1 MSEQGPMPA
10 ASEGGR
16 FPFTVVDDV
25 VHHLDTPLEP
35 WSIETEVAVAGR
47 LDDDRLRR
55 AVGEA
60 LARHPMARARR
71 VPARGSERSYTWQL
85 TEAPELDPLVVV
97 DCPDDEALG
106 RVRERLQSVSVPLA
120 ESPPLRM
127 RLAHHPEGDRLMLNA
142 NHAAFDGFGCVRLL
156 QSVGRAYTG
165 EEDPQPDID
174 LADARDVERH
184 LAADDSKVRLERLKT
199 LADKLRDLAAAPA
212 RVAPDG
218 GDEEAGY
225 RIVHRTVPPDAAKR
239 LSGIDHPGTVNDV
252 LMAGLHL
259 AIAAWNTE
267 HGTTTGRISVL
278 MPMNLRPKE
287 WQNEVVT
294 NFVLMTRVSTVPA
307 DRISPSTTLAAI
319 TAQTEHVKRW
329 GTGAS
334 AIELLGRSAHLPIWM
349 KQSISPLLRATGNR
363 LVDTALLSNLGK
375 IADPPAFGPEAG
387 ETTGLWF
394 SAPARLPCGISI
406 GTATVGGALDVSVRV
421 RRPLLGEEASQRFTD
436 TFLAE
441 LARLA
446 GSPASA
452 LAG

>member
-1 MSEQGPMPA
+1 VSDP
-10 ASEGGR
+10 GR
-16 FPFTVVDDV
+16 FPFTVVDEI

-35 WSIETEVAVAGR
+35 WSIEAEVAVEGR
-47 LDDDRLRR
+47 LDDDRLRQ

-60 LARHPMARARR
+60 LSRHPMARARCI
-71 VPARGSERSYTWQL
+71 PARGSERTYTWEI
-85 TEAPELDPLVVV
+85 TEAPDVDPLVVV
-97 DCPDDEALG
+97 DCADDAVLG
-106 RVRERLQSVSVPLA
+106 RVRDRLQSLSVPLA

-127 RLAHHPEGDRLMLNA
+127 RLAHHPTGDRVMLNA

-156 QSVGRAYTG
+156 QSVARAYTG
-165 EEDPQPDID
+165 DDDPQPDVD

-184 LAADDSKVRLERLKT
+184 LSADDPEVKQARLKT
-199 LADKLRDLAAAPA
+199 LADKLRDLADAPA
-212 RVAPDG
+212 RVAPEG
-218 GDEEAGY
+218 GEEEAGY
-225 RIVHRTVPPDAAKR
+225 RIVHRSVPPEKAQR
-239 LSGIDHPGTVNDV
+239 LSEIDHPGTVNDV

-259 AIAAWNTE
+259 AIAAWNAE

-287 WQNEVVT
+287 WQEEVVT
-294 NFVLMTRVSTVPA
+294 NFVLMTRVSTIPA

-334 AIELLGRSAHLPIWM
+334 AIELLGRSARLPLWM
-349 KQSISPLLRATGNR
+349 KQSVSPLLRVTGNR

-375 IADPPAFGPEAG
+375 IPNPPAFGPEAG
-387 ETTGLWF
+387 KTTGLWF

-406 GTATVGGALDVSVRV
+406 GTASVGGELDVSVRV
-421 RRPLLGEEASQRFTD
+421 RRPLLGDDASERFTD
-436 TFLAE
+436 TYMAE

-446 GSPASA
+446 GRPASA

>member
-1 MSEQGPMPA
+1 MTA
-10 ASEGGR
+10 AGEAREPGR
-16 FPFTVVDDV
+16 LSFTAVDEV
-25 VHHLDTPLEP
+25 VHHLDTPVEP
-35 WSIETEVAVAGR
+35 WSIEVEVAVEGR
-47 LDDDRLRR
+47 LDDNRLRQ

-60 LARHPMARARR
+60 LLRHPMARARC
-71 VPARGSERSYTWQL
+71 VPARVSQRSYTWEL
-85 TEAPELDPLVVV
+85 TEAPDLDPLMID
-97 DCPDDEALG
+97 DCPDDESLG
-106 RVRERLQSVSVPLA
+106 RLRNRLQSLSVPLA

-127 RLAHHPEGDRLMLNA
+127 RLAHHPAGDRLVLNA

-165 EEDPQPDID
+165 EDDPQPDID

-184 LAADDSKVRLERLKT
+184 LSADDPDVKLQRLKT
-199 LADKLRDLAAAPA
+199 LADKVRDLAAPPA
-212 RVAPDG
+212 RVEPEDG
-218 GDEEAGY
+218 EEEPGY
-225 RIVHRTVPPDAAKR
+225 RIVHRAVPPEGAKA

-259 AIAAWNTE
+259 AIAGWNAE
-267 HGTTTGRISVL
+267 RGETTGRISVL

-287 WQNEVVT
+287 WHEEVVT
-294 NFVLMTRVSTVPA
+294 NFVLMTRVSTTPA
-307 DRISPSTTLAAI
+307 DRMSPQAALSAI

-334 AIELLGRSAHLPIWM
+334 AIELLGRSSRLPIWM
-349 KQSISPLLRATGNR
+349 KQSISPLLWVTGNR

-375 IADPPAFGPEAG
+375 IPDPPSFGSDAG

-406 GTATVGGALDVSVRV
+406 GTASVGGALDLSVRV
-421 RRPLLGEEASQRFTD
+421 RPPLLGADAAERFTD
-436 TFLAE
+436 AYVAE

-446 GSPASA
+446 GTDPGA
-452 LAG
+452 LMETG

>member
-1 MSEQGPMPA
+1 MTGETQT
-10 ASEGGR
+10 GR

-35 WSIETEVAVAGR
+35 WSIECEVAVERR

-60 LARHPMARARR
+60 LARHPMARARCI
-71 VPARGSERSYTWQL
+71 PARGSERSYTWEL

-97 DCPDDEALG
+97 DTPDDDALG
-106 RVRERLQSVSVPLA
+106 RVRDRLQSLSVPLA

-127 RLAHHPEGDRLMLNA
+127 RLAHHPDGDRLMLNA

-165 EEDPQPDID
+165 DEDPQPDID

-184 LAADDSKVRLERLKT
+184 LAAGDSKVRLERLKT
-199 LADKLRDLAAAPA
+199 LADKLRDLADAPA
-212 RVAPDG
+212 RVAPEG
-218 GDEEAGY
+218 GEEEAGY
-225 RIVHRTVPPDAAKR
+225 RIVHRSVPPEAAQS
-239 LSGIDHPGTVNDV
+239 LAEIGHPGTVNDV

-259 AIAAWNTE
+259 AIAAWNAE
-267 HGTTTGRISVL
+267 RGASTGRISVL

-287 WQNEVVT
+287 WREEVVT
-294 NFVLMTRVSTVPA
+294 NFVLMTRISTIPA

-334 AIELLGRSAHLPIWM
+334 AIELLGRSARLPLWM

-363 LVDTALLSNLGK
+363 LVDTALLSNLGM
-375 IADPPAFGPEAG
+375 IADPPAFGPDAG
-387 ETTGLWF
+387 KTTGLWF
-394 SAPARLPCGISI
+394 SAPARLPCGVSI
-406 GTATVGGALDVSVRV
+406 GTASVGGALDVSVRV
-421 RRPLLGEEASQRFTD
+421 RRPLLGADASQRFTD
-436 TFLAE
+436 TFGAE

>member
-1 MSEQGPMPA
+1 MTA
-10 ASEGGR
+10 ASSTER

-25 VHHLDTPLEP
+25 VHHLDTPVEP
-35 WSIETEVAVAGR
+35 WSIEAEVAVDGR

-60 LARHPMARARR
+60 LSRHPMARARR
-71 VPARGSERSYTWQL
+71 VPARGSERSYTWEL

-97 DCPDDEALG
+97 DCPDDASVG
-106 RVRERLQSVSVPLA
+106 RLRDRLQSISVPLA
-120 ESPPLRM
+120 ESPPFRM
-127 RLAHHPEGDRLMLNA
+127 RLAHHPGGDRLMLNA

-165 EEDPQPDID
+165 DDDPQPDVD

-184 LAADDSKVRLERLKT
+184 LAADDTKVRLERLKT
-199 LADKLRDLAAAPA
+199 LADKLRDMADAPA
-212 RVAPDG
+212 RVAPEG

-225 RIVHRTVPPDAAKR
+225 RIVHRSLPPQGAQR
-239 LSGIDHPGTVNDV
+239 LSEIDHPGTVNDV

-259 AIAAWNTE
+259 AIAAWNAE
-267 HGTTTGRISVL
+267 HGATTGRISVL

-287 WQNEVVT
+287 WQEEVVT
-294 NFVLMTRVSTVPA
+294 NFVLMTRVSTTPA
-307 DRISPSTTLAAI
+307 DRISASSALAAI
-319 TAQTEHVKRW
+319 SAQTEHVKRW

-334 AIELLGRSAHLPIWM
+334 AIELLGRSSRLPIWV
-349 KQSISPLLRATGNR
+349 KQSISPMLRITGNR

-375 IADPPAFGPEAG
+375 IPDPPAFGPDAG

-394 SAPARLPCGISI
+394 SAPARLPCGVSI
-406 GTATVGGALDVSVRV
+406 GTASVGGALDVSVRV
-421 RRPLLGEEASQRFTD
+421 RRPLLGSDETERFTD
-436 TFLAE
+436 MYLAE

-446 GSPASA
+446 GTEVGE